1 MGHMAPSSKL
11 ALSLKPSVA
20 VLGESAGAAALMIA
34 WSCAPVRR
42 RRRRLVLAGAARY
55 RGAPSAQ
62 VVLTD

>member
-42 RRRRLVLAGAARY
+42 RRRRVLAGAARY